1 MDTSSGTQHLNK
13 ISALSTNLPDLM
25 ADSMVGPLLSS
36 ASPAEHRSL
45 TKKERKVWNKKR
57 VDK

>member
-13 ISALSTNLPDLM
+13 ISALSINLPDLM

-36 ASPAEHRSL
+36 ASPAEQRSL

-57 VDK
+57 IDK